1 MNQVLPKNSILIVE
15 DNKETSSLLSAYLE
29 KEGFNTI
36 SAYDGQQALELGRS
50 QDIVFVILDL
60 MLPAHR

>member
-1 MNQVLPKNSILIVE
+1 MNQGAAKETILLVE

-36 SAYDGQQALELGRS
+36 YAHDGRQALELAR
-50 QDIVFVILDL
+50 
-60 MLPAHR
+60 